1 MNEKFKEIFK
11 KFGKR
16 IVAIGIGIAAVICS
30 FVIRERNNTYRK
42 RAREIEG
49 IVDTAED
56 CNRTALDGIE
66 EAERILQK
74 ARKRKDKRRN

>member
-1 MNEKFKEIFK
+1 MNVKEICK
-11 KFGKR
+11 KLGWN
-16 IVAIGIGIAAVICS
+16 IIAGVTCVAAIIGSYI
-30 FVIRERNNTYRK
+30 IRERNSSYRK
-42 RAREIEG
+42 RSREIER

-74 ARKRKDKRRN
+74 ARKRQDKV

>member
-1 MNEKFKEIFK
+1 MNVKEVFK
-11 KFGKR
+11 KFGWN
-16 IVAIGIGIAAVICS
+16 IIAGITCVAAFIGSIL
-30 FVIRERNNTYRK
+30 IRERNSTYRK

-74 ARKRKDKRRN
+74 ARKRQDKV

>member
-1 MNEKFKEIFK
+1 MNVKEVCK
-11 KFGKR
+11 KLGWN
-16 IVAIGIGIAAVICS
+16 IIACLTCVAAIIGSYI
-30 FVIRERNNTYRK
+30 IRERNSSYRK
-42 RAREIEG
+42 RTREIER

-74 ARKRKDKRRN
+74 ARKKAGKRQDKV

>member
-1 MNEKFKEIFK
+1 MNVKEICK
-11 KFGKR
+11 KLGWN
-16 IVAIGIGIAAVICS
+16 IIAGITCVAAIIGSYI
-30 FVIRERNNTYRK
+30 IRERNSSYRK
-42 RAREIEG
+42 RARDIER

-74 ARKRKDKRRN
+74 ARKRQNKV

>member
-1 MNEKFKEIFK
+1 MNEKFKEVFK

-16 IVAIGIGIAAVICS
+16 ICVIGAGIVAVICG
-30 FVIRERNNTYRK
+30 FVIRERNNSYRK

-49 IVDTAED
+49 IIDTAED

-74 ARKRKDKRRN
+74 ARKRKGKV

>member
-1 MNEKFKEIFK
+1 MNVKETFK
-11 KFGKR
+11 KFGWNIIAGITCVTAVVLSY
-16 IVAIGIGIAAVICS
+16 IV
-30 FVIRERNNTYRK
+30 RERNSSYRK

-74 ARKRKDKRRN
+74 ARKRQTKV

>member
-1 MNEKFKEIFK
+1 MNVKENIK
-11 KFGKR
+11 KFGWN
-16 IVAIGIGIAAVICS
+16 IIAGITCVAAVVLSYI
-30 FVIRERNNTYRK
+30 IRERNSSYRK
-42 RAREIEG
+42 RARAIEG

-74 ARKRKDKRRN
+74 ARKKQDKV

>member
-1 MNEKFKEIFK
+1 MNVKEICK
-11 KFGKR
+11 KFGWN
-16 IVAIGIGIAAVICS
+16 IVAGLTCVATVVLSYI
-30 FVIRERNNTYRK
+30 IREGNSPYRK
-42 RAREIEG
+42 RARDIER

-74 ARKRKDKRRN
+74 ARKRQDKV

>member
-1 MNEKFKEIFK
+1 MNVKETIK
-11 KFGKR
+11 KFDKR
-16 IVAIGIGIAAVICS
+16 IAAIGVGIAAVVLGII
-30 FVIRERNNTYRK
+30 IRERSDPYRK
-42 RAREIEG
+42 RARDIED

-74 ARKRKDKRRN
+74 ARERED

>member
-1 MNEKFKEIFK
+1 MNETFK

-16 IVAIGIGIAAVICS
+16 IAAIGVGITAVILGII
-30 FVIRERNNTYRK
+30 IRGRNSSYRK

-49 IVDTAED
+49 IVDAAED

-74 ARKRKDKRRN
+74 ARKRKGKD

>member
-1 MNEKFKEIFK
+1 MNEKFKEILK
-11 KFGKR
+11 KFSKH
-16 IVAIGIGIAAVICS
+16 IATVGIGITSVICGI
-30 FVIRERNNTYRK
+30 VIRERNNSYRK
-42 RAREIEG
+42 RAREIER

-74 ARKRKDKRRN
+74 ARKRKS

>member
-1 MNEKFKEIFK
+1 MNEKLKEIFK

-16 IVAIGIGIAAVICS
+16 IVAIGIGIAAVICGI
-30 FVIRERNNTYRK
+30 VIRERNSSYRK
-42 RAREIEG
+42 RSREIEG

-74 ARKRKDKRRN
+74 ARKRKD

>member
-1 MNEKFKEIFK
+1 MNVKETLK

-16 IVAIGIGIAAVICS
+16 IAAIGVGVAAVVLGVI
-30 FVIRERNNTYRK
+30 IRERSDPYRK
-42 RAREIEG
+42 RARDIEEL
-49 IVDTAED
+49 IDTAGD

-74 ARKRKDKRRN
+74 ARERED

>member
-16 IVAIGIGIAAVICS
+16 IATIGIGITAVICGI
-30 FVIRERNNTYRK
+30 VIRERNNSYRK

-56 CNRTALDGIE
+56 CNKSAQDGIE
-66 EAERILQK
+66 EAIGILQK
-74 ARKRKDKRRN
+74 ARKRQAKI

>member
-1 MNEKFKEIFK
+1 MNVKENLK
-11 KFGKR
+11 KFGWS
-16 IVAIGIGIAAVICS
+16 IVAGVTCVAT
-30 FVIRERNNTYRK
+30 FVLSYIIRERNSPYRK
-42 RAREIEG
+42 RSRDIER

-74 ARKRKDKRRN
+74 ARNRQGKV

>member
-16 IVAIGIGIAAVICS
+16 IVAIGVGIAAVICGI
-30 FVIRERNNTYRK
+30 VIRERNNTYRK
-42 RAREIEG
+42 RAREIER
-49 IVDTAED
+49 IVDTAGD
-56 CNRTALDGIE
+56 CNKSAQDGIE

-74 ARKRKDKRRN
+74 ARKRQGKD